1 MAISV
6 DKVSS
11 PGVRSV
17 ANKQVAGK
25 VSAPNFKF
33 KKSGEFKIN
42 GARIN
47 VRKGDNLE
55 NIVKK
60 INKNSSS
67 VKAELVKSKSG
78 KQVIE
83 LKSKRSKIQID
94 DRKTGIVEDIYKAG
108 QIKRVDKNS
117 RIEYLE
123 KTAID
128 YSNYLNNLLTGKV
141 KASLATASSG
151 NPPVSKADVDGD
163 IFEDMEQ
170 LDDEEY
176 YYNGAQA
183 ADEDGD
189 IFAEMEQLDNEEYYY
204 NGAQAQADA
213 EAQALAEAQAQ
224 ALADQAKAN
233 EITAAALAKAEYEK
247 KQLELENQVAA
258 QIAKRLAIK
267 ENRDESES
275 IAKDAVSRVIIK
287 HDFINTEESHKEYI
301 TKEITKAIHDKG
313 IDNAELKNKA
323 GKFAELLAKK
333 IYDARGIFASWGGR
347 LEITAPDLNQ
357 VIQWIK
363 KL

>member
-213 EAQALAEAQAQ
+213 EAITAQANAITQNAMYAAAQQMQMIALQNQQ
-224 ALADQAKAN
+224 AAIQDNIAKSKAIATDAVTRVIQKHKLGKTVPTYKDDLIKLIADTIHAKGFNTNAVLINQGDQIAAILADKMSAARDGYASAFEDKLGIPKPKLD
-233 EITAAALAKAEYEK
+233 EI
-247 KQLELENQVAA
+247 
-258 QIAKRLAIK
+258 
-267 ENRDESES
+267 
-275 IAKDAVSRVIIK
+275 
-287 HDFINTEESHKEYI
+287 
-301 TKEITKAIHDKG
+301 
-313 IDNAELKNKA
+313 
-323 GKFAELLAKK
+323 
-333 IYDARGIFASWGGR
+333 
-347 LEITAPDLNQ
+347 
-357 VIQWIK
+357 IQWINN
-363 KL
+363 LH